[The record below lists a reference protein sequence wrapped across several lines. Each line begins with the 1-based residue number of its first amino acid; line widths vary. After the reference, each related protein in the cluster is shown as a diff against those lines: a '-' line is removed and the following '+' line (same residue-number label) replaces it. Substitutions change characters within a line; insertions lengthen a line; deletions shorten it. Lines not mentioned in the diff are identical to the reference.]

1 MCMRQICDD
10 LVQVVCV
17 EQVDVNGNWVMKLCV
32 GTSIQV
38 CCDVSPLPRNLAEFE
53 FPRTALLR
61 QVGLLH
67 VRALDRAVFRLC
79 TACAG
84 SLVAADVWSSMWCA
98 DLKVMVKGE
107 LSFAKHCLHTM

>member
-32 GTSIQV
+32 GRSIQV

-79 TACAG
+79 TVRRFLGG
-84 SLVAADVWSSMWCA
+84 SGCVVQHVVCRSEGN
-98 DLKVMVKGE
+98 GE
-107 LSFAKHCLHTM
+107 G